1 MSLPRFSVRN
11 PILVNLLMCVI
22 LFSGSLCALTMTR
35 EMFPE
40 SRPEKLPQRHGGLR
54 RGGSKTTIVP
64 A

>member
-22 LFSGSLCALTMTR
+22 ILSGGMSALTLTR

-40 SRPEKLPQRHGGLR
+40 SRPEKLLI
-54 RGGSKTTIVP
+54 TTIYPGVSP
-64 A
+64 HEIE